1 MTTSLRATH
10 GGKPYGHHMSPRG
23 RAVLAT
29 CRPVAKTI
37 RWPCGLPPRVIP
49 WFVHKIIVRMRAPFL
64 QLWLRKCHFYQSLFK
79 YCHFGQRVQEKL
91 TTAWNFGGKY
101 PLRPYYTCPCDW
113 CFSFFSF
120 ADIDECK
127 EKGVAYPCSV
137 RGTCINT
144 VGGFQCSCPA
154 NTPGSAYNGTCE
166 AKKSEPSFSK
176 TQKSVLPWQVAV
188 GTPSPCLC
196 FVHIYMNIYTDDLS
210 SPRVFFYL
218 L

>member
-1 MTTSLRATH
+1 MRFTATCH
-10 GGKPYGHHMSPRG
+10 SVICSQDNCADESTIFATVATKMSFLLITLQILSFRPKSPRK
-23 RAVLAT
+23 ANDCL
-29 CRPVAKTI
+29 KF
-37 RWPCGLPPRVIP
+37 W
-49 WFVHKIIVRMRAPFL
+49 
-64 QLWLRKCHFYQSLFK
+64 
-79 YCHFGQRVQEKL
+79 
-91 TTAWNFGGKY
+91 GKY